1 MIVYGWNAKNIKQ
14 APLENYECPNCQQK
28 QSVIVIFAKYV
39 HLFWIPVF
47 PFKKTAVIVCTNC
60 KYETEEK
67 NILMGTKGAIQQLKS
82 AVPIPKYLFSGL
94 ALILIAV
101 AYFTYEG
108 RQNREREKAYLSDP
122 KAGDIYFLR
131 REKDTSQYNHFIM
144 KVRKVEGDSLW
155 LSYSSFVYNGIVTK
169 LDPRDGFYDIMFSM
183 HKDDLQEFRTSGEL
197 KKVMRG
203 YSASDG
209 FDQEV
214 EFHES
219 DSIAN

>member
-14 APLENYECPNCQQK
+14 APLENYVCTNCQQK

-39 HLFWIPVF
+39 HIFWIPVF
-47 PFKKTAVIVCTNC
+47 PYKKTAVIVCTNC
-60 KYETEEK
+60 KHETEEN
-67 NILMGTKGAIQQLKS
+67 NIELGTKGAIQQLKA

-94 ALILIAV
+94 ALILLAIAF
-101 AYFTYEG
+101 FTYQG
-108 RQNREREKAYLSDP
+108 IQNGEKEKAYLNDP
-122 KAGDIYFLR
+122 KTGDIYFLKN
-131 REKDTSQYNHFIM
+131 EKEAGPYKYYLM

-155 LSYSSFVYNGIVTK
+155 VSYSSFSYNGMITK
-169 LDPRDGFYDIMFSM
+169 LDPKDGFYDMMYSL
-183 HKDDLQEFRTSGEL
+183 HKDGLQEINKSGEL
-197 KKVMRG
+197 QKVMRE

-219 DSIAN
+219 DSTAN

>member
-1 MIVYGWNAKNIKQ
+1 MIVYGWSAKNIKQ
-14 APLENYECPNCQQK
+14 APLENYVCPNCQQK

-47 PFKKTAVIVCTNC
+47 PYKKTAVIVCTNC

-67 NILMGTKGAIQQLKS
+67 NILMGTQGAIQHLKS

-108 RQNREREKAYLSDP
+108 IQNGEKEKAYLNDP

-131 REKDTSQYNHFIM
+131 REKETSQYNYFIM

-169 LDPRDGFYDIMFSM
+169 LDPRDGFYDIMLSM
-183 HKDDLQEFRTSGEL
+183 HKDRLQEFRTSGEL
-197 KKVMRG
+197 KKVMRE

-209 FDQEV
+209 FNQEV

-219 DSIAN
+219 DSTGN